1 MSLAFEVT
9 LEDVQNVLMDSV
21 EKHSEEEME
30 DMFDSLDFHSIEEA
44 ALSYL
49 EFDEQVESAYSEIK
63 SQLSSNFQV
72 VFKWK

>member
-21 EKHSEEEME
+21 EKYSEEEME

-72 VFKWK
+72 VFK

>member
-21 EKHSEEEME
+21 EKYSEEEME